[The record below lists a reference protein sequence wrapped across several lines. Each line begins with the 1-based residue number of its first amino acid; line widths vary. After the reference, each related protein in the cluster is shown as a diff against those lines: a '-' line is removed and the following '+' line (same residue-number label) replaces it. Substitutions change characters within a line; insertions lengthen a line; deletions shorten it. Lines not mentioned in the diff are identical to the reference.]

1 MSDPFLLGLALKM
14 IASAAIVM
22 AASLIVERTGPF
34 MGAMIATLP
43 ISAGPS
49 YVFLAYEHGPA
60 FIERSSLV
68 SLTVNAATAGF
79 IVVYAALAQRRGLL
93 ISLGSAL
100 VFWLVAAWVITRFE
114 WSLPGAVVLNAAAYG
129 GAILVTR
136 KLLQAATTLPG
147 RSSPWWAVPARAVGV
162 MTLVAAVIIA
172 GRLIGPKAAGMAALM
187 PVVMTSLAAILHPR
201 IGGASTA
208 AVLVN
213 GLTGLIGF
221 TAGIVVLHV
230 ASVPLGSVAALTAGL
245 VTCILWNG
253 GLALRAHSR
262 L

>member
-14 IASAAIVM
+14 IASAAIVV

-114 WSLPGAVVLNAAAYG
+114 WSLPRAVVLNAAAYG

-147 RSSPWWAVPARAVGV
+147 RSSP
-162 MTLVAAVIIA
+162 
-172 GRLIGPKAAGMAALM
+172 
-187 PVVMTSLAAILHPR
+187 
-201 IGGASTA
+201 
-208 AVLVN
+208 
-213 GLTGLIGF
+213 
-221 TAGIVVLHV
+221 
-230 ASVPLGSVAALTAGL
+230 
-245 VTCILWNG
+245 
-253 GLALRAHSR
+253 RAHNRREQSA
-262 L
+262 